1 MKKYLLPMMTQAAE
15 SMKKAGTTLAPI
27 PRIEYI
33 HSRHSTKRK
42 WEAIEARR
50 NSINNN
56 MSEDMQLV
64 TAYTEE
70 CKRRE
75 GSTVTPPQK
84 KQRASTRLSTTQSRN
99 DANNASIIDLPLPTN
114 GKEYTKPEAVQILAQ
129 YDRRTKDIASAMREM
144 IRLRY
149 VPAAGRTI
157 RRLLKLHVDGQPILN
172 TPWSKAGRIP
182 LASLREV
189 QSIAENEME
198 REHGRVWTGE
208 DITGVLAKKHAERLS
223 EAGVVPLTTPK
234 FSNSSKKRYTSL
246 FASMPNVSITKS
258 SVKKPPH
265 RFAAEGSLRRAINLL
280 HSTAYSHTMS
290 RCDLCESSGCIPVLQ
305 YKQRFHCSEW

>member
-1 MKKYLLPMMTQAAE
+1 
-15 SMKKAGTTLAPI
+15 MKKASTTLAPI
-27 PRIEYI
+27 PHIEYI
-33 HSRHSTKRK
+33 HSRHSTNRK
-42 WEAIEARR
+42 WEAIEATR
-50 NSINNN
+50 NSTTRNSNNK

-70 CKRRE
+70 CKRKE

-84 KQRASTRLSTTQSRN
+84 KQRASTRLYTTQSCN

-129 YDRRTKDIASAMREM
+129 YVRRKKDIANAMREM

-157 RRLLKLHVDGQPILN
+157 RHLLKLHDDGQPILN
-172 TPWSKAGRIP
+172 TPWSKGGRIP

-198 REHGRVWTGE
+198 HEHGRVWTGE
-208 DITGVLAKKHAERLS
+208 DITGVLAKKHAERLN
-223 EAGVVPLTTPK
+223 EAGLVPNPQSRGTQVCLHQC
-234 FSNSSKKRYTSL
+234 L
-246 FASMPNVSITKS
+246 MCLLPNQ
-258 SVKKPPH
+258 
-265 RFAAEGSLRRAINLL
+265 A
-280 HSTAYSHTMS
+280 
-290 RCDLCESSGCIPVLQ
+290 
-305 YKQRFHCSEW
+305 